1 MGKFEGREN
10 LYKFYKKKIKVYT
23 IQGEVI
29 IGDFT
34 LYTSAGDNDPDPEM
48 ISLDRGR
55 DYVDIETSDI
65 INIEIVEWTVK
76 IINVFQSELNKYI
89 PLEYVGK
96 VKYVGES
103 FGVDS
108 LTDGEVYDVV
118 RDKNE
123 TLKIVDDSGK
133 DYIYNFVNLK
143 PMDNSSK
150 GGKFLIIEDGNCIL
164 ERVIG

>member
-1 MGKFEGREN
+1 M
-10 LYKFYKKKIKVYT
+10 
-23 IQGEVI
+23 
-29 IGDFT
+29 
-34 LYTSAGDNDPDPEM
+34 
-48 ISLDRGR
+48 
-55 DYVDIETSDI
+55 
-65 INIEIVEWTVK
+65 K
-76 IINVFQSELNKYI
+76 IINVFQSELNRYI

-96 VKYVGES
+96 VKYVGEF